1 MINGDKYMDTLKEKK
16 FIDLFKN
23 ISGAI
28 FDLDGTLINSMCI
41 WDDIDREYLGKRGV
55 SIPKNLKYDI
65 ENLSF
70 TETAKYFQDKFNLS
84 DSIDVIQKE
93 WYDMAFYKYS
103 NTMMLKPYALEF
115 LKLLKLKDIKIAL
128 ATSNYR
134 TLAETA
140 LKKNNIYE
148 LFDVIT
154 TTEDV
159 KRGKNFPDIYIM
171 ASKKIKVIPRK
182 CVVFEDSLDAIKTVK
197 LLNMKVIAVKD
208 AYCPHSWN
216 TLLQYSDLGIM
227 NFSELISI
235 FYKYINII

>member
-1 MINGDKYMDTLKEKK
+1 MDTSKERK

-23 ISGAI
+23 INGAI
-28 FDLDGTLINSMCI
+28 FDLDGTLINSMGI
-41 WDDIDREYLGKRGV
+41 WDDIDREYLWKRGL

-65 ENLSF
+65 ESLNF
-70 TETAKYFQDKFNLS
+70 TEAAKYFQDKFSLS
-84 DSIDVIQKE
+84 DSIDVIQND

-103 NTMMLKPYALEF
+103 NSIMLKPYALEF
-115 LKLLKLKDIKIAL
+115 LKLLKSKDIKIAL

-134 TLAETA
+134 TLAEAT

-159 KRGKNFPDIYIM
+159 KHGKNFPDIYIM

-182 CVVFEDSLDAIKTVK
+182 CVVFEDSLNAIKTVK
-197 LLNMKVIAVKD
+197 LSNMKIIAVKD
-208 AYCPHSWN
+208 AYCPHNWN
-216 TLLQYSDLGIM
+216 TLLQYSDLGIT
-227 NFSELISI
+227 NFSELIGI